1 MSPERVIVLGHV
13 VERVPGGVAWSL
25 SVGRLGVSWL
35 CAPRTAGEVVTSVF
49 PRGRPK
55 NARGVTT
62 SRGPKQLMPIQKICD
77 RARFALLPQARLTY
91 GTEGADMSGLKTMTG
106 LLSVLLVVA
115 LGTGPAHA
123 EAPTSSSPLGVSGA
137 ATDSLVENE
146 AAVGI
151 DEPLSYVEADSPE
164 EAQQIFERL
173 DSGIPPASMGGA
185 ASMGAAA
192 RVDFA
197 PCELYP
203 TRVYRRTSSGRQAI
217 GFKPYTVCDVP
228 VASIRHNSE
237 LRYKQLVWWRTKITR
252 SGGNS
257 DEARYTQR
265 NIEYY
270 CVGTKSTT
278 WRGTTQGA
286 ITWRGKTYYTRVY
299 TAPKTENCKA

>member
-1 MSPERVIVLGHV
+1 M
-13 VERVPGGVAWSL
+13 
-25 SVGRLGVSWL
+25 
-35 CAPRTAGEVVTSVF
+35 
-49 PRGRPK
+49 
-55 NARGVTT
+55 
-62 SRGPKQLMPIQKICD
+62 MPIQKICD

-270 CVGTKSTT
+270 CAGTKSTT

>member
-1 MSPERVIVLGHV
+1 M
-13 VERVPGGVAWSL
+13 AWWL
-25 SVGRLGVSWL
+25 AVGRFRARWGALVVRTEDSWGGGDERL
-35 CAPRTAGEVVTSVF
+35 PQGSAEECKRCDGFERLEAGDAYT
-49 PRGRPK
+49 K
-55 NARGVTT
+55 N
-62 SRGPKQLMPIQKICD
+62 CD
-77 RARFALLPQARLTY
+77 RARFALLPQARLT
-91 GTEGADMSGLKTMTG
+91 GATEGADMSGLKTKAG

-123 EAPTSSSPLGVSGA
+123 EAPTSSDPLGASAV
-137 ATDSLVENE
+137 ATDSFVENE
-146 AAVGI
+146 ATIAV

-164 EAQQIFERL
+164 EAQRIFEQL

-203 TRVYRRTSSGRQAI
+203 TRVYRRTSSGWQAI

-278 WRGTTQGA
+278 WRGNTQGA

>member
-1 MSPERVIVLGHV
+1 MGRFRARWGALVVRTEDSWGGGDERLPQGSAEECKRCDGF
-13 VERVPGGVAWSL
+13 ERL
-25 SVGRLGVSWL
+25 E
-35 CAPRTAGEVVTSVF
+35 AGDAYT
-49 PRGRPK
+49 K
-55 NARGVTT
+55 N
-62 SRGPKQLMPIQKICD
+62 CD
-77 RARFALLPQARLTY
+77 RARFALLPQARLT
-91 GTEGADMSGLKTMTG
+91 GATEGADMSGLKTKAG

-123 EAPTSSSPLGVSGA
+123 EAPTSSDPLGASAV
-137 ATDSLVENE
+137 ATDSFVENE
-146 AAVGI
+146 ATIAV

-164 EAQQIFERL
+164 EAQRIFEQL